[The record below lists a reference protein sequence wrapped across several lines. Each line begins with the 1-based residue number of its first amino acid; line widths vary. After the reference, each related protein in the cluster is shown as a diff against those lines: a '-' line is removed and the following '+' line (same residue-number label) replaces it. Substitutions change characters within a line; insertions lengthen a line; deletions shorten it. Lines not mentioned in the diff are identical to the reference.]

1 MATATAAPK
10 WKAILEPTPLVG
22 PPAMLAS
29 IALALVGKGVSEIAA
44 HPEVDCPS
52 WTTFNTIG
60 PALAARLTRDG
71 CQGVTNTANSVSF
84 SIEGKTATITFAAS

>member
-1 MATATAAPK
+1 
-10 WKAILEPTPLVG
+10 
-22 PPAMLAS
+22 MLAS
-29 IALALVGKGVSEIAA
+29 IALAAVARGLTEIAS

-60 PALAARLTRDG
+60 PALASRLVRDG
-71 CQGVTNTANSVSF
+71 LANVSNTANSVSF